1 MSPPGPL
8 ASVIIVSFNTCELLR
23 DVLRRTSHQLGVP
36 HEIVVVD
43 NASRDGSPEMVARE
57 FPDVRLIRNKENVGF
72 GRANNQGMAAARAE
86 VFILLNSD
94 AWPVDSRLGGLA
106 ARLLGGEPD
115 VGVLGP
121 RLLEAD
127 GRLQASAYH
136 FLTPGRLAL
145 EELLLYKLLSP
156 RRRARA
162 LLGGYWA
169 HDEERDV
176 DWVVGAC
183 MVVRR
188 EAFRQ
193 TGGFDPSI
201 FLYGEEEEWC
211 ERIRRAGWRV
221 VFSPTAEVTHVSHQS
236 SASTLG
242 EELRIAR
249 TLTASDDLLRRRGGR
264 TAVVVGG
271 LVRVLGAVLR
281 GAWFGL
287 RRLRRPSDPVALSI
301 SRTARVT
308 LRHYLGRR

>member
-1 MSPPGPL
+1 MSSPL
-8 ASVIIVSFNTCELLR
+8 VSVVVVSFNTCGLLR
-23 DVLRRTSHQLGVP
+23 DGLRRTSERLGVP

-43 NASRDGSPEMVARE
+43 NASHDGSPEMVARE
-57 FPDVRLIRNKENVGF
+57 FPEVRLIRNPENVGF

-94 AWPVDSRLGGLA
+94 AWPVDHRLGALA
-106 ARLLGGEPD
+106 ARLAAGEPG

-145 EELLLYKLLSP
+145 EELLLYKLLTP
-156 RRRARA
+156 RRRGLA

-169 HDEERDV
+169 HDQERDV

-183 MVVRR
+183 MVVRG
-188 EAFRQ
+188 EVFRQ

-236 SASTLG
+236 SARALG
-242 EELRIAR
+242 EELRIVR
-249 TLTASDDLLRRRGGR
+249 TLRASDELLRRRSGR
-264 TAVVVGG
+264 GAVAVGG
-271 LVRVLGAVLR
+271 LVRVVGAALR
-281 GAWFGL
+281 GTWFGL
-287 RRLRRPSDPVALSI
+287 RRLRRPDDPVALSV

-308 LRHYLGRR
+308 LRHYLGRG